1 MIKAVVYGTESAPA
15 QKQLSGIYAE
25 FEIVKSVELA
35 KNRASGKA
43 IPLDLD
49 DDAIIQFTFSDDTEW
64 IGNALDV
71 QEIYNTPL
79 NTSRSGEALV
89 FEAKLVE
96 TSASRGIVSEVIIKA
111 LHLLKPKAAAIA
123 AEETAAVLAEA
134 YDKKVMP
141 QPAVFKMDATFQ
153 YLPITKVDKQTTPY
167 LLLIHGT
174 LSNTFAAFS
183 DLRIGA
189 NPIWNQLLQEYASGI
204 LALEHRT
211 LSVSPIQNAIDF
223 LESVEKGIDLD
234 ILSHSRG
241 GLVADILAK
250 CDRRNQIIGFSDLE
264 LGMML
269 REDDSTHKLMVK
281 LNKLAQKKQIQI
293 HKVIRVAAPA
303 SGTTILSRRLDHFLN
318 VIMNAMGLAIGA
330 QANVLYTTVRLF
342 LLEVVKQK
350 ANPEAMA
357 GLYSMVPDSAF
368 QKMLNYSANPV
379 ESDLYVIAGDAEAG
393 GSLVD
398 TLKVILANLFYW
410 KANDLVVDS
419 NRMEQGAPR
428 LNGINYFLSKN
439 AATNHFNYFRNQN
452 TCDAILQ
459 AAITPPGELA
469 NFFIKKRNTSGS
481 RGVLLGL
488 LSMKGVHYEKISGTK
503 PIALLLPGI
512 MGSSLDHNGNPQ
524 WIDFRELNRGAIKDD
539 LSIKT
544 EDVSA
549 SGVIKKYYDDFA
561 QHLGKTHDVITF
573 PFDWRKSVKH
583 AAQLLA
589 EKIEQL
595 LVEQTQPIQI
605 IAHSMG
611 GLVVRQVMIDFP
623 ELWKKLIDKPSTKF
637 IMLGTP
643 WLGSYLIMEV
653 LTGHSSRVKQLAMM
667 DFKNTKRD
675 LLYVFREY
683 PGIFELLP
691 IENNQKRKFWETD
704 FWKKIKEEC
713 DDAMVIPLKKELDAF
728 KKYREK
734 VLDFVTKIKEEDLKN
749 VYYIAGHAEQ
759 TVYDYTSKSRFLSK
773 KKKLVYLATTHGD
786 SSVTW
791 ATGIPSRLP
800 ETNLYYTET
809 SHGELAND
817 PKLFDGIVE
826 LLQEGKTQLLSKT
839 KPVSRAGEVI
849 TEMHGVPQPF
859 SNQQEAADAL
869 FGITPVQQATAI
881 QQPKVKVEVINAD
894 LKVARYPVMV
904 GHFNNDGVHSAE
916 KALNRC
922 LGGRLMQR
930 YDMGYYPGKIGE
942 SEVFFNL
949 NTNPR
954 GAIVCGLG
962 NTQELT
968 HYPLAKTT
976 EMATLKYT
984 MFMRDN
990 YTLARAKSFAE
1001 GISFIFIGTGYGRLQ
1016 VEDSLKG
1023 ILLGVS
1029 NANAYIRQHQDGL
1042 MPITEIEL
1050 INHYESL
1057 SSQAY
1062 WGLSRLQHAD
1072 NRFSFEL
1079 VKGVKSKEGAKKK
1092 RAFISDRDDW
1102 WHQFNIESLLTKEC
1116 IKGFAFNSS
1125 SGLAR
1130 IEEEEVHN
1138 GLDQV
1143 EVLLERMS
1151 HSAAWD
1157 KRLSKALFELLI
1169 PNRFKDIIRNQNN
1182 ILLKLDLEA
1191 AQFPWEMFH
1200 DFDSDE
1206 TPAAVNSGLIRQL
1219 LTSEYE
1225 SLPLRASSNS
1235 ALIIG
1240 DPLYNEENLPQLP
1253 AAKKE
1258 AQDVNAKLEQAAFE
1272 TFSLINAEPAE
1283 IMLELY
1289 TRPYKILHF
1298 AGHGLYD
1305 LANERVGIAIGDSI
1319 CINPAMIKQ
1328 LSYVPEFVF
1337 INCCYSGTLDAKDSA
1352 YTQSRF
1358 KLAANVGTQLIN
1370 MGVKAIV
1377 ITGWAVDDAAAAT
1390 FSEHFYKRMLMGYEF
1405 GEAVQMARKMCYQNH
1420 GHTNT
1425 WGAYQ
1430 CYGNQHYKFFDL
1442 SKAQDDDYD
1451 YVLSSQVYIDLE
1463 NLYSEVKHNATKK
1476 KQGQKRLETILN
1488 NAASNNLIDGVIREK
1503 EALIYDELNEPLK
1516 ALETFGAVLTLE
1528 DANFSLKVLE
1538 HFCLLRSHNFSED
1551 AEKRLAEL
1559 DQVTKLA
1566 MIGKTTLR
1574 LGVVGNAYKFASA
1587 YEQPKKRDLYLKFA
1601 LDYYTEAF
1609 MINSDLYDGN
1619 SLDAFSNMV
1628 FIAYLLEG
1636 YGHGS
1641 LKALFERFTTKDP
1654 LTYLRDFHK
1663 QLDDVDPEDL
1673 DISVLLGMT
1682 EVSFCLLL
1690 LDKDETQEEQLFA
1703 EINKRFNETFRLLH
1717 SARQIRIEIA
1727 QIEFLT
1733 KHSAIISE
1741 KKINI
1746 LNKIKRAL
1754 EEKNKS

>member
-1 MIKAVVYGTESAPA
+1 
-15 QKQLSGIYAE
+15 
-25 FEIVKSVELA
+25 
-35 KNRASGKA
+35 
-43 IPLDLD
+43 
-49 DDAIIQFTFSDDTEW
+49 
-64 IGNALDV
+64 
-71 QEIYNTPL
+71 
-79 NTSRSGEALV
+79 
-89 FEAKLVE
+89 
-96 TSASRGIVSEVIIKA
+96 
-111 LHLLKPKAAAIA
+111 
-123 AEETAAVLAEA
+123 
-134 YDKKVMP
+134 
-141 QPAVFKMDATFQ
+141 
-153 YLPITKVDKQTTPY
+153 
-167 LLLIHGT
+167 
-174 LSNTFAAFS
+174 
-183 DLRIGA
+183 
-189 NPIWNQLLQEYASGI
+189 
-204 LALEHRT
+204 
-211 LSVSPIQNAIDF
+211 
-223 LESVEKGIDLD
+223 
-234 ILSHSRG
+234 
-241 GLVADILAK
+241 
-250 CDRRNQIIGFSDLE
+250 
-264 LGMML
+264 
-269 REDDSTHKLMVK
+269 
-281 LNKLAQKKQIQI
+281 
-293 HKVIRVAAPA
+293 
-303 SGTTILSRRLDHFLN
+303 
-318 VIMNAMGLAIGA
+318 
-330 QANVLYTTVRLF
+330 
-342 LLEVVKQK
+342 
-350 ANPEAMA
+350 
-357 GLYSMVPDSAF
+357 
-368 QKMLNYSANPV
+368 
-379 ESDLYVIAGDAEAG
+379 
-393 GSLVD
+393 
-398 TLKVILANLFYW
+398 
-410 KANDLVVDS
+410 
-419 NRMEQGAPR
+419 
-428 LNGINYFLSKN
+428 
-439 AATNHFNYFRNQN
+439 
-452 TCDAILQ
+452 
-459 AAITPPGELA
+459 
-469 NFFIKKRNTSGS
+469 
-481 RGVLLGL
+481 
-488 LSMKGVHYEKISGTK
+488 
-503 PIALLLPGI
+503 
-512 MGSSLDHNGNPQ
+512 
-524 WIDFRELNRGAIKDD
+524 
-539 LSIKT
+539 
-544 EDVSA
+544 
-549 SGVIKKYYDDFA
+549 
-561 QHLGKTHDVITF
+561 
-573 PFDWRKSVKH
+573 
-583 AAQLLA
+583 
-589 EKIEQL
+589 
-595 LVEQTQPIQI
+595 
-605 IAHSMG
+605 
-611 GLVVRQVMIDFP
+611 
-623 ELWKKLIDKPSTKF
+623 
-637 IMLGTP
+637 
-643 WLGSYLIMEV
+643 
-653 LTGHSSRVKQLAMM
+653 
-667 DFKNTKRD
+667 
-675 LLYVFREY
+675 
-683 PGIFELLP
+683 
-691 IENNQKRKFWETD
+691 
-704 FWKKIKEEC
+704 
-713 DDAMVIPLKKELDAF
+713 
-728 KKYREK
+728 
-734 VLDFVTKIKEEDLKN
+734 
-749 VYYIAGHAEQ
+749 
-759 TVYDYTSKSRFLSK
+759 
-773 KKKLVYLATTHGD
+773 
-786 SSVTW
+786 
-791 ATGIPSRLP
+791 
-800 ETNLYYTET
+800 
-809 SHGELAND
+809 
-817 PKLFDGIVE
+817 
-826 LLQEGKTQLLSKT
+826 
-839 KPVSRAGEVI
+839 
-849 TEMHGVPQPF
+849 
-859 SNQQEAADAL
+859 
-869 FGITPVQQATAI
+869 
-881 QQPKVKVEVINAD
+881 
-894 LKVARYPVMV
+894 PVMV

-968 HYPLAKTT
+968 HYLLAKTT
-976 EMATLKYT
+976 EMATLKYA

-1225 SLPLRASSNS
+1225 SLPLRAASNS

-1305 LANERVGIAIGDSI
+1305 LANERVGIAIGDGI

-1476 KQGQKRLETILN
+1476 KQCQKRLETILN
-1488 NAASNNLIDGVIREK
+1488 NAASNN
-1503 EALIYDELNEPLK
+1503 
-1516 ALETFGAVLTLE
+1516 
-1528 DANFSLKVLE
+1528 
-1538 HFCLLRSHNFSED
+1538 
-1551 AEKRLAEL
+1551 
-1559 DQVTKLA
+1559 
-1566 MIGKTTLR
+1566 
-1574 LGVVGNAYKFASA
+1574 
-1587 YEQPKKRDLYLKFA
+1587 
-1601 LDYYTEAF
+1601 
-1609 MINSDLYDGN
+1609 
-1619 SLDAFSNMV
+1619 
-1628 FIAYLLEG
+1628 
-1636 YGHGS
+1636 
-1641 LKALFERFTTKDP
+1641 
-1654 LTYLRDFHK
+1654 
-1663 QLDDVDPEDL
+1663 
-1673 DISVLLGMT
+1673 
-1682 EVSFCLLL
+1682 
-1690 LDKDETQEEQLFA
+1690 
-1703 EINKRFNETFRLLH
+1703 
-1717 SARQIRIEIA
+1717 
-1727 QIEFLT
+1727 
-1733 KHSAIISE
+1733 
-1741 KKINI
+1741 
-1746 LNKIKRAL
+1746 
-1754 EEKNKS
+1754 